1 MKILIVED
9 NKETQYLL
17 ETLLMKEGHQV
28 TAAANG
34 EKALEITR
42 KERPGLII
50 SDILMPVM
58 DGFEFCRQ
66 VKADPALQRVHFVF
80 YTATYTEARDE
91 ELAYKLGADGFIRKP
106 TEPEEFLKIIRKVI
120 QEAEAGKIR
129 KNNAGVEGEKQ
140 ILKLYNE
147 RLVMKLEQ
155 KMLQLES
162 AYVEQEHAKKE
173 LLLFRTL
180 LDHSNDAIFVVEPDT
195 GRILDVNK
203 QACRSLGYTREEM
216 LALHV
221 WEIDSRIA
229 TLDTWGLRAAELKKI
244 GQDLAE
250 REHRCKNGDVTPVEI
265 NARYVSLPD
274 RDYIVAVARDVTERK
289 KLEAQFLQAQK
300 MEAIGRFA
308 GGIAHD
314 FNNLLTA
321 IIGYADLL
329 LHTFSPEQTSSSLST
344 QPRKKARAWG
354 SPRSMAL

>member
-1 MKILIVED
+1 V
-9 NKETQYLL
+9 
-17 ETLLMKEGHQV
+17 
-28 TAAANG
+28 A
-34 EKALEITR
+34 
-42 KERPGLII
+42 
-50 SDILMPVM
+50 
-58 DGFEFCRQ
+58 
-66 VKADPALQRVHFVF
+66 
-80 YTATYTEARDE
+80 
-91 ELAYKLGADGFIRKP
+91 
-106 TEPEEFLKIIRKVI
+106 EPE
-120 QEAEAGKIR
+120 
-129 KNNAGVEGEKQ
+129 
-140 ILKLYNE
+140 
-147 RLVMKLEQ
+147 
-155 KMLQLES
+155 
-162 AYVEQEHAKKE
+162 
-173 LLLFRTL
+173 
-180 LDHSNDAIFVVEPDT
+180 T
-195 GRILDVNK
+195 GRILDVNE
-203 QACRSLGYTREEM
+203 QACRVLGYTREEM

-250 REHRCKNGDVTPVEI
+250 RGRRCKNGDVTPVEI

>member
-34 EKALEITR
+34 EKAMEITR

-50 SDILMPVM
+50 SDILMPGM
-58 DGFEFCRQ
+58 DGFELCRQ
-66 VKADPALQRVHFVF
+66 VKADPALQRVPFIF
-80 YTATYTEARDE
+80 YTATYTDDRDE
-91 ELAYKLGADGFIRKP
+91 DLAYKLGADGFIRKP
-106 TEPEEFLKIIRKVI
+106 TEPEDFLKIIRKVI
-120 QEAEAGKIR
+120 QKAQAGKIR
-129 KNNAGVEGEKQ
+129 KNNAGVEEEKQ

-147 RLVMKLEQ
+147 RLVKKLEK
-155 KMLQLES
+155 KMFQLAS
-162 AYVEQEHAKKE
+162 AYADQEQSKKK

-180 LDHSNDAIFVVEPDT
+180 IDHSNDTIFVAEPET
-195 GRILDVNK
+195 GRILDVNE
-203 QACRSLGYTREEM
+203 QACRVLGYTREEM

-229 TLDTWGLRAAELKKI
+229 TPEAWGLRAAELKKL
-244 GQDLAE
+244 GQDLTE
-250 REHRCKNGDVTPVEI
+250 RGRRCKNGNVVPVEL
-265 NARYVSLPD
+265 NARYVSLPGQ
-274 RDYIVAVARDVTERK
+274 DYIVAVARDVTERK